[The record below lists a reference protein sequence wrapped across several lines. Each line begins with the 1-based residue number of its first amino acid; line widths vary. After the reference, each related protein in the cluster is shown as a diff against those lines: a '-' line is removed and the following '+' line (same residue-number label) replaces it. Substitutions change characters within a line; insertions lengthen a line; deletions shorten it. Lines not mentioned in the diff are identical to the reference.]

1 MSISALQS
9 ETVQFEFEGRQ
20 FLARP
25 GQSVAAAL
33 WSAGE
38 AVLRT
43 TAQEDAPRG
52 FFCGMGVCFDC
63 LVTIDGRRNRQ
74 GCLVPVTDGMV
85 ITRQHGTGKP
95 AGEDEP

>member
-52 FFCGMGVCFDC
+52 FFCGMGGCFDC
-63 LVTIDGRRNRQ
+63 LVTIAGRRIRQ

-85 ITRQHGTGKP
+85 STRQHGTGKP